1 MNKPRVLLLSAYDAI
16 SHQLWRKRLKQ
27 LFTQYEWT
35 ELCLPPRHFAW
46 RVRGNSL
53 IWATTQREVLEQDY
67 DLLLATSM
75 VDLSSLRGFVP
86 SLASIP
92 SLLYVHENQFQYPQ
106 NRSDRNNVE
115 PLLVPLYAAL
125 CADTVAFNSNFNR
138 SSFLEG
144 AATLLSKL
152 PEQFPSSI
160 MAKLNA
166 SIVLAV
172 PLPENSPRLPSS
184 GPKAQP
190 DSNDVLSIVWNH
202 RWEFD
207 KGPELLLAVAT
218 AIEAQELSVQLHI
231 VGQQFREQPIEFEK
245 INNLLDKHA
254 DKTDTPRGLFGFIEE
269 HSHYTQLLKTCD
281 VVLSTAIH
289 DFQGLAIQEAC
300 LMGCVPLVPNDLA
313 YPEYIPEKYRYPV
326 CSSIAATAD
335 GAIKQIEKYCRLK
348 RGGELES
355 DVDLS
360 SFQGD
365 KIKRQYQT
373 QFDRLTDASRK
384 N

>member
-1 MNKPRVLLLSAYDAI
+1 MLSAYDAI

-27 LFTQYEWT
+27 LFTEYEWT

-53 IWATTQREVLEQDY
+53 IWATTQGQVLEQDY
-67 DLLLATSM
+67 DLLIATSM

-86 SLASIP
+86 SLARVP
-92 SLLYVHENQFQYPQ
+92 TLLYVHENQFQYPQ

-125 CADTVAFNSNFNR
+125 CADTVAFNSHFNR
-138 SSFLEG
+138 SSFLKG
-144 AATLLSKL
+144 AATLLSRL

-160 MAKLNA
+160 MDKLNT

-172 PLPENSPRLPSS
+172 PLPENSPRLPLASPE
-184 GPKAQP
+184 PKAQLG
-190 DSNDVLSIVWNH
+190 SNEVLSIVWNH

-207 KGPELLLAVAT
+207 KGPELLLAVVT
-218 AIEAQELSVQLHI
+218 AIEAQQLPIQLHV

-254 DKTDTPRGLFGFIEE
+254 ERTNIQRGLYGFIEE
-269 HSHYTQLLKTCD
+269 YSNYTQLLKTCD

-313 YPEYIPEKYRYPV
+313 YPEYIAEKYRYPV

-335 GAIKQIEKYCRLK
+335 GAIVQIEKYCLLK
-348 RGGELES
+348 SRDELVC

-360 SFQGD
+360 SYQGD
-365 KIKRQYQT
+365 EIKSQYQT
-373 QFDRLTDASRK
+373 QFNRLTGANQK

>member
-16 SHQLWRKRLKQ
+16 SHQLWRKRLKE
-27 LFTQYEWT
+27 LFTEYQWS
-35 ELCLPPRHFAW
+35 ELCLPPRHFTW

-67 DLLLATSM
+67 DLLIATSM

-86 SLASIP
+86 NLASIP
-92 SLLYVHENQFQYPQ
+92 TLLYVHENQFEYPQ
-106 NRSDRNNVE
+106 NRSDRKNVE

-138 SSFLEG
+138 SSFLKG
-144 AATLLSKL
+144 AASLLKKL

-160 MAKLNA
+160 MTRLNT
-166 SIVLAV
+166 SIILPV
-172 PLPENSPRLPSS
+172 PLAETSPRLPE
-184 GPKAQP
+184 PNPQP
-190 DSNDVLSIVWNH
+190 DSKDVLSVVWNH

-207 KGPELLLAVAT
+207 KGPELLLAVT
-218 AIEAQELSVQLHI
+218 AAIKDQQLPVQLHI
-231 VGQQFREQPIEFEK
+231 VGQQFREQPIEFK
-245 INNLLDKHA
+245 QINNFLDKHVEE
-254 DKTDTPRGLFGFIEE
+254 TGIERGLFGFIEE
-269 HSHYTQLLKTCD
+269 KADYKQLLKTCD

-300 LMGCVPLVPNDLA
+300 LMGCVPLTPDDLA

-326 CSSIAATAD
+326 RSSIEATTQ
-335 GAIKQIEKYCRLK
+335 GVIKQMKSYSELK
-348 RGGELES
+348 RSGELVS

-360 SFQGD
+360 AYQGE
-365 KIKRQYQT
+365 KIKLQYQT
-373 QFDRLTDASRK
+373 QFNKLAGASLK